1 MMMMMRESL
10 TKVHMHNQIPPVSL
24 TTPPALNLSDLT
36 AAGNSRLH
44 GAPLSSSWDV
54 CRILQEKVKQT
65 IYEIDQAIQLPASIL
80 YKRVSCAA
88 TGRRPPLPPPHPP
101 RPPAGQPA
109 KPGKRE
115 SYRSLISQSGPP
127 ATVRPPLCRPSVGT
141 HSAETFFDNLTIFEA
156 PTKQS
161 RVAPSPAPPAG
172 HHFGALRTNKQ
183 TDKRL

>member
-65 IYEIDQAIQLPASIL
+65 IYEIDQAIKLPASIL

-88 TGRRPPLPPPHPP
+88 TGRRPPLPRPHPP

-127 ATVRPPLCRPSVGT
+127 ATVKPPSLPSVRPSARIPPR
-141 HSAETFFDNLTIFEA
+141 HSSTI
-156 PTKQS
+156 
-161 RVAPSPAPPAG
+161 
-172 HHFGALRTNKQ
+172 
-183 TDKRL
+183 

>member
-65 IYEIDQAIQLPASIL
+65 IYEIDQAIKLPASIL

-88 TGRRPPLPPPHPP
+88 TGRRPP

-127 ATVRPPLCRPSVGT
+127 ATVKPPSLPSARR
-141 HSAETFFDNLTIFEA
+141 HAFRRDILR
-156 PTKQS
+156 QS
-161 RVAPSPAPPAG
+161 
-172 HHFGALRTNKQ
+172 
-183 TDKRL
+183 DDI